1 MKTFHSGTDLGC
13 LDDNVDKYDYYLS
26 LIVNYEGKYDCK
38 IAMLGKEKGGE
49 LYTKNNKRF
58 NFNINNEQDVM
69 YLIDCNIEF
78 EPITFSNNKI
88 FKNRVEGLKTVR
100 NINTTRINQPVGF
113 QQDRFNNP
121 VKAYQ
126 NELPFKQHER
136 WDSWNTDTYD
146 KPVDTLHNRYK
157 SLDDTQ
163 YDDFLVKWINHD
175 LTSVGLL
182 INAIDK
188 QEKRYI
194 EGGYY
199 VEEKAEVYL
208 DILEANFW
216 DLAKQNFTET
226 YFTTEEKA
234 ELLNRL
240 MGLLDPFTQSFNFA
254 QALYMIIEGFAFEL
268 EETEEVYEAK

>member
-58 NFNINNEQDVM
+58 NFNINNEIDVM

-88 FKNRVEGLKTVR
+88 FKDRVEGLKSVR
-100 NINTTRINQPVGF
+100 NINTTRINHPVGF
-113 QQDRFNNP
+113 QQERFNNP
-121 VKAYQ
+121 IKPYQ

-136 WDSWNTDTYD
+136 WDSWEASNYD
-146 KPVDTLHNRYK
+146 DPADFLQNRYK

-163 YDDFLVKWINHD
+163 FDDFLVKWINHD
-175 LTSVGLL
+175 LTAVGLL
-182 INAIDK
+182 KNAVDK
-188 QEKRYI
+188 FEKKFI
-194 EGGYY
+194 ENGYY
-199 VEEKAEVYL
+199 IEEKAEKYL

-226 YFTTEEKA
+226 YFTIAEKS
-234 ELLNRL
+234 ELLDRL
-240 MGLLDPFTQSFNFA
+240 MGLLDPLTQSFNFA
-254 QALYMIIEGFAFEL
+254 QGLYMIVDGFSFEL
-268 EETEEVYEAK
+268 EEAEELHGTK